1 MHLYEFDFLSAIM
14 KILIQ
19 NRSSWKLGLM
29 NHCNLGFQ
37 TSLNLTWS
45 QITLLT
51 RYLNVIKL
59 IYVDCIYDHINPRY
73 ISHSSDILSI
83 RFKHTRILRFFGLYK
98 KYLKILDT
106 KANFQA
112 FVFL

>member
-51 RYLNVIKL
+51 RYFNVIKL

-73 ISHSSDILSI
+73 ISC
-83 RFKHTRILRFFGLYK
+83 K
-98 KYLKILDT
+98 KVNKTLTNMSRNVDMECSRYSW
-106 KANFQA
+106 
-112 FVFL
+112 V